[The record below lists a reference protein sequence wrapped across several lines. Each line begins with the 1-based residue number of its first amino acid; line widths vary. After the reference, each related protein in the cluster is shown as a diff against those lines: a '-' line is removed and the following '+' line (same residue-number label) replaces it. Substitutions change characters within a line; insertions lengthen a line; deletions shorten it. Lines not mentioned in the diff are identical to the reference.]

1 MTAIKAQVFF
11 ITQTLHSNVEI
22 LTCSQEKSKVGEM
35 VECRHEDSDM
45 IHVLKHVL

>member
-1 MTAIKAQVFF
+1 MTAIKAYVFLLP
-11 ITQTLHSNVEI
+11 QTLNSNVEI
-22 LTCSQEKSKVGEM
+22 LTCSQEKSKVGET